1 MDDDE
6 FEVIDEAQ
14 IQNSVS
20 AHSVTAVPSV
30 TSVPSVSIPSVTSVP
45 SVPPTSRRMSR
56 MITDYAVSRVA
67 PYIASRIA
75 WQAVF
80 YYGGTI
86 ASGNVSAMAAL
97 AIIKRVYDMG
107 LL

>member
-14 IQNSVS
+14 IQNSMS
-20 AHSVTAVPSV
+20 AHSVPSVPSVTAVPSV
-30 TSVPSVSIPSVTSVP
+30 L
-45 SVPPTSRRMSR
+45 PTSRRMSR